1 MKPRPSPVVV
11 ALAFLVCTISL
22 TRGSAFA
29 CEDGQGLSQVIASAT
44 RTVALTMMPPTPAPT
59 PSVSTPAATDET
71 PALKWPQTTT
81 WPFTIAGRVTLPGP
95 QLQTMPREFRE
106 SSDGHGVAKALAGV
120 STGLFVLLQ
129 GVDIAQTMQ
138 CIGAASCREAN
149 PFLRSL
155 ARQPAAF
162 GATKMAIAFVSG
174 YTLFHARGKH
184 PKLVTA
190 LSIAGIGLYATIT
203 YRQAQL
209 NRR

>member
-1 MKPRPSPVVV
+1 VDVKPRCSPTVV
-11 ALAFLVCTISL
+11 ALACLAFTVSL
-22 TRGSAFA
+22 TRGLAFA
-29 CEDGQGLSQVIASAT
+29 ADGGQDLSQAIASAT
-44 RTVALTMMPPTPAPT
+44 RAVAMTVAPASTSPTPAASDQPMT
-59 PSVSTPAATDET
+59 
-71 PALKWPQTTT
+71 LNWPQASS
-81 WPFTIAGRVTLPGP
+81 WPLTFAGPVTLTGAPP
-95 QLQTMPREFRE
+95 QAIPREFRE
-106 SSDGHGVAKALAGV
+106 PTDGHGFAKTVAGV

-174 YTLFHARGKH
+174 YTLFHARTRH

>member
-1 MKPRPSPVVV
+1 VDVRTRSSPTVI
-11 ALAFLVCTISL
+11 ALAFLACMLSL

-29 CEDGQGLSQVIASAT
+29 LGSGQDLSQAVASAT
-44 RTVALTMMPPTPAPT
+44 RTAALTFMPT
-59 PSVSTPAATDET
+59 SSTPVAGHDSEPAT
-71 PALKWPQTTT
+71 LNWPQTSA
-81 WPFTIAGRVTLPGP
+81 WPLTFTGPVTLSGAPP
-95 QLQTMPREFRE
+95 QAVPLEPRETG
-106 SSDGHGVAKALAGV
+106 DGHGFAKTVAGV
-120 STGLFVLLQ
+120 SAGMFVLLQ

-138 CIGAASCREAN
+138 CIGASSCREAN

-174 YTLFHARGKH
+174 YALFHARARH

-203 YRQAQL
+203 YRQAQF